1 MHALRESGKD
11 RAPAQP
17 PATLR
22 GQPEQDQAN
31 LLAKKPEST
40 RSTRAAVAAAVISEV
55 PNECMYQK
63 RQLNSES
70 QRCSRWNVSSESLF
84 MRPLQEADGG
94 SGGGEPAL
102 DADKSVSRGSNV
114 EELERSQMAT
124 GRRCSTER
132 LLHDPKERSPAAHA
146 ARHC

>member
-31 LLAKKPEST
+31 LLAKMPESI
-40 RSTRAAVAAAVISEV
+40 RSIRAAVAAAVISEV

-84 MRPLQEADGG
+84 TRPLQEVDGG

-102 DADKSVSRGSNV
+102 DADENVSGGSNA
-114 EELERSQMAT
+114 EEL
-124 GRRCSTER
+124 
-132 LLHDPKERSPAAHA
+132 
-146 ARHC
+146 